1 MGMAKGPICQSCGMP
16 MNMSDC
22 FGTNADRTQNNDY
35 CCHCFYN
42 GEFTNP
48 NITLEEMIDLVV
60 SIMIEKAKISE
71 GQARQIAESFIPT
84 LKRWK
89 EIIIEQK

>member
-1 MGMAKGPICQSCGMP
+1 MEIPKGPFCQSCSIPMDMP
-16 MNMSDC
+16 DC
-22 FGTNADRTQNNDY
+22 FGTNADGTQNNDY

-60 SIMIEKAKISE
+60 SIMVEKVKMSDD
-71 GQARQIAESFIPT
+71 QARQISQSFIPT
-84 LKRWK
+84 LKRWRNK
-89 EIIIEQK
+89 

>member
-1 MGMAKGPICQSCGMP
+1 MEQPKGPFCQSCGMP
-16 MNMSDC
+16 MGSIDC
-22 FGTNADRTQNNDY
+22 FGTNADKTQNDTY
-35 CCHCFYN
+35 CCHCFYD

-60 SIMIEKAKISE
+60 SIMIDKVKMPEEQI
-71 GQARQIAESFIPT
+71 RQMSQSFIPT

-89 EIIIEQK
+89 K

>member
-1 MGMAKGPICQSCGMP
+1 MEIPKGPFCQSCSMP
-16 MNMSDC
+16 MDRPDC
-22 FGTNADRTQNNDY
+22 FGTNVDGTQNNDY

-60 SIMIEKAKISE
+60 SIMVEKVKMSE
-71 GQARQIAESFIPT
+71 KQARQISESFIPT
-84 LKRWK
+84 LKRWRNK
-89 EIIIEQK
+89 